1 MIGTVGFTMKK
12 YVLLLSVNFMLLLA
26 VVFVTSH
33 SRKHGEMLTCRFTFV
48 SVPADNEIA
57 RGVKKADGE
66 LGTDTRLRG
75 LRRKDDE
82 SQARLLRWAAYSK
95 VDGVVTSGGND
106 QDGDLARR
114 IEELAQQ
121 EIPVVTVEEDIEN
134 ASRAAY
140 IGPDPAE
147 VGQKMEKMASDCLRK
162 TERTHENV
170 QSSILLLADRAGNST
185 QERWL
190 RAFRDAA
197 SSDDA
202 LQDIRI
208 LVGSCGVEEAEVRH
222 SIRQLL
228 SDYHGISVICCFS
241 TAASEHLGKLLSEE
255 SSAGEVSALTVG
267 MSDRIR
273 EDVEEGRTK
282 GTVFWDREREGYE
295 AIRMLKKQL
304 SRNPEEMA
312 SLQTVRSNAQQD
324 MPTVYLPVYIADMD
338 SLPDQKK
345 GQDHELEWDLQ

>member
-147 VGQKMEKMASDCLRK
+147 VG
-162 TERTHENV
+162 
-170 QSSILLLADRAGNST
+170 
-185 QERWL
+185 
-190 RAFRDAA
+190 
-197 SSDDA
+197 
-202 LQDIRI
+202 
-208 LVGSCGVEEAEVRH
+208 
-222 SIRQLL
+222 
-228 SDYHGISVICCFS
+228 
-241 TAASEHLGKLLSEE
+241 
-255 SSAGEVSALTVG
+255 
-267 MSDRIR
+267 
-273 EDVEEGRTK
+273 
-282 GTVFWDREREGYE
+282 
-295 AIRMLKKQL
+295 
-304 SRNPEEMA
+304 
-312 SLQTVRSNAQQD
+312 
-324 MPTVYLPVYIADMD
+324 
-338 SLPDQKK
+338 
-345 GQDHELEWDLQ
+345 